1 MKLMKLATAI
11 VALAITGTAAE
22 AACNQSH
29 INNRTWKLTAHLD
42 AKDPAPAALIFCSFK
57 TKGNNG
63 NVVAATEGCEVTAL
77 PSADFASPIKY
88 DIEAGSSIV
97 ATDQKCTF
105 DATINL
111 KAGETTSVM
120 RARLVMESGK
130 TIAAGNFLMGDSG
143 GTVAVLRQ

>member
-1 MKLMKLATAI
+1 MKLATAI

-57 TKGNNG
+57 TKGNG
-63 NVVAATEGCEVTAL
+63 SVAVTTDACEVTAV
-77 PSADFASPIKY
+77 PSADFASPTKY
-88 DIEAGSSIV
+88 NIEAGSSIV
-97 ATDQKCTF
+97 ATDGQKCTF

-111 KAGETTSVM
+111 KTGETTSVM